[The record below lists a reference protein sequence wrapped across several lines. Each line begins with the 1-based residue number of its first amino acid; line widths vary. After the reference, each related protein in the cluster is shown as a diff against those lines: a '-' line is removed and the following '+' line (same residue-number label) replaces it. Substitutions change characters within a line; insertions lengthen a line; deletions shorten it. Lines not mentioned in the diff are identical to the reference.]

1 VAEAKATKD
10 VAVVLTHNMKLITI
24 IRHVAR
30 LPANQPASPTGV
42 CHLPLTGA
50 FGFISSAREDF

>member
-1 VAEAKATKD
+1 
-10 VAVVLTHNMKLITI
+10 VVLTHNMKLITI

-42 CHLPLTGA
+42 CHVTDSPAAGE
-50 FGFISSAREDF
+50 GIP